1 VISLPACGQSATI
14 VSLVKRAGGRRGSE
28 NEAVVMTGDAASYS
42 DMHGSGDAQGPGGP
56 GTTWWAWE
64 MTLLAAAD
72 APGLARQATREV
84 LIAWHV
90 SHLEETAVLFVSE
103 LVTNAV
109 QHAGSTG
116 SKLVLRLEAGGTRL
130 RIEVQDDG
138 PQWPQPGIP
147 SGLGESGFGLIIV
160 DALAST
166 WGVSE
171 TPTGK
176 AVWAELDTRPG
187 HQPG

>member
-1 VISLPACGQSATI
+1 
-14 VSLVKRAGGRRGSE
+14 
-28 NEAVVMTGDAASYS
+28 MTGDAASYS
-42 DMHGSGDAQGPGGP
+42 DTHASGDTHGPGGP
-56 GTTWWAWE
+56 GTSWWAWE

-90 SHLEETAVLFVSE
+90 GHLEETAVLFVSE

-109 QHAGSTG
+109 RHAGTGG
-116 SKLVLRLEAGGTRL
+116 SKLVLRLEAGGTSL
-130 RIEVQDDG
+130 RIEVQDDD
-138 PQWPQPGIP
+138 PRWPQPGTP

-160 DALAST
+160 DALANA

-171 TPTGK
+171 TATGK

>member
-1 VISLPACGQSATI
+1 
-14 VSLVKRAGGRRGSE
+14 
-28 NEAVVMTGDAASYS
+28 
-42 DMHGSGDAQGPGGP
+42 
-56 GTTWWAWE
+56 

-84 LIAWHV
+84 LTAWHV
-90 SHLEETAVLFVSE
+90 GHLEETAVLFVSE

-109 QHAGSTG
+109 QHAGAGG
-116 SKLVLRLEAGGTRL
+116 SKLVLRLEAAGTSL
-130 RIEVQDDG
+130 RIEVHDDDRH
-138 PQWPQPGIP
+138 WPQPSIP

-160 DALAST
+160 DALANA

-171 TPTGK
+171 TATGK

-187 HQPG
+187 HQPGQA

>member
-1 VISLPACGQSATI
+1 MRLSACGQCHVSA
-14 VSLVKRAGGRRGSE
+14 VECAGNE
-28 NEAVVMTGDAASYS
+28 NEVLVTTGDAASYS
-42 DMHGSGDAQGPGGP
+42 GPHGSGGTNGPGGTHGPGGP
-56 GTTWWAWE
+56 GTTRWAWE

-72 APGLARQATREV
+72 APGLARQATLEV

-90 SHLEETAVLFVSE
+90 GHLEETAVLFVSE

-109 QHAGSTG
+109 RHAGGGG
-116 SKLVLRLEAGGTRL
+116 SKLVLRLEAAGTTL
-130 RIEVQDDG
+130 RIEVHDDG
-138 PQWPQPGIP
+138 PQWPRPGTP

-160 DALAST
+160 DALATT

-171 TPTGK
+171 TATGK

-187 HQPG
+187 H

>member
-1 VISLPACGQSATI
+1 MW
-14 VSLVKRAGGRRGSE
+14 E
-28 NEAVVMTGDAASYS
+28 DAAN
-42 DMHGSGDAQGPGGP
+42 SGRLTGPGELGDP
-56 GTTWWAWE
+56 GWAWE
-64 MTLLAAAD
+64 MKLPAAGH

-84 LIAWHV
+84 LLSWRV

-109 QHAGSTG
+109 RHAASQGSM
-116 SKLVLRLEAGGTRL
+116 LVLRLEAAGTSL
-130 RIEVQDDG
+130 RIEVHDADSR
-138 PQWPQPGIP
+138 WPRLGTPA
-147 SGLGESGFGLIIV
+147 GLDESGYGFVIV
-160 DALAST
+160 DALASK

-171 TPTGK
+171 TSTGK

>member
-1 VISLPACGQSATI
+1 
-14 VSLVKRAGGRRGSE
+14 
-28 NEAVVMTGDAASYS
+28 MTGDAASYS
-42 DMHGSGDAQGPGGP
+42 DMHASGGPHGPAGP
-56 GTTWWAWE
+56 GTSWWAWE

-90 SHLEETAVLFVSE
+90 GHLEETAVLFVSE

-109 QHAGSTG
+109 RHAGTGG
-116 SKLVLRLEAGGTRL
+116 SKLVLRLEAGGTSL
-130 RIEVQDDG
+130 RIEVQDDDPHWPELG
-138 PQWPQPGIP
+138 PP

-160 DALAST
+160 DALANA

-171 TPTGK
+171 TATGK

>member
-1 VISLPACGQSATI
+1 MRRWPA
-14 VSLVKRAGGRRGSE
+14 GSE
-28 NEAVVMTGDAASYS
+28 NGAVVMTGDAAGYS
-42 DMHGSGDAQGPGGP
+42 DTHGSSDKRGPGGP
-56 GTTWWAWE
+56 GTSWWAWE

-72 APGLARQATREV
+72 APGLARQATREI

-90 SHLEETAVLFVSE
+90 GHLEETAVLFVSE

-109 QHAGSTG
+109 RHAGTGG
-116 SKLVLRLEAGGTRL
+116 SKLVLRLEAAGTSL
-130 RIEVQDDG
+130 RIEVHDDN
-138 PQWPQPGIP
+138 PHWPQPGIP

-160 DALAST
+160 DALTNA

-171 TPTGK
+171 TATGK

-187 HQPG
+187 HQPGQT

>member
-1 VISLPACGQSATI
+1 
-14 VSLVKRAGGRRGSE
+14 
-28 NEAVVMTGDAASYS
+28 MTGDAASYS
-42 DMHGSGDAQGPGGP
+42 DMHSSGGTHGPGGP

-84 LIAWHV
+84 LIAWQV
-90 SHLEETAVLFVSE
+90 GHLEETAVLFVSE

-109 QHAGSTG
+109 QHAGASG
-116 SKLVLRLEAGGTRL
+116 SKLVLRLEAARTLL
-130 RIEVQDDG
+130 RIEVHDDS

-147 SGLGESGFGLIIV
+147 SGLGESGFGLVIV
-160 DALAST
+160 DAMANA

-171 TPTGK
+171 TATGK

>member
-1 VISLPACGQSATI
+1 MPLLP
-14 VSLVKRAGGRRGSE
+14 
-28 NEAVVMTGDAASYS
+28 
-42 DMHGSGDAQGPGGP
+42 
-56 GTTWWAWE
+56 
-64 MTLLAAAD
+64 AAD

-84 LIAWHV
+84 LTAWQV
-90 SHLEETAVLFVSE
+90 GHLEETAVLFVSE

-109 QHAGSTG
+109 RHAGTAG
-116 SKLVLRLEAGGTRL
+116 SKLVLRLGAAGTSL
-130 RIEVQDDG
+130 RIEVHDDG
-138 PQWPQPGIP
+138 PQWPQPSIP

-166 WGVSE
+166 WGVSK